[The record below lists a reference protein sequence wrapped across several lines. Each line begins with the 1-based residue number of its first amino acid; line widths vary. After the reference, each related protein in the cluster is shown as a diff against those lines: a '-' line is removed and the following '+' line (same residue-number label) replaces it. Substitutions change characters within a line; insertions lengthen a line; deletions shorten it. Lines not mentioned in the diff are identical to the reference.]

1 MKALKIILIFSLAFF
16 HFFVKAQPCMIPV
29 NAVNFQQIKRNISSI
44 PINGNRLMR
53 AKETVQSNCLT
64 TVQLAEIMQL
74 FGSDVDRFEL
84 ASIGINT
91 LTDHE
96 NAYLLMDQFRQ
107 FSFAFYLYDMLHA
120 PVLQPVQSNL
130 PITQLP
136 TSPPV
141 PVMLF
146 PILNYPEAS
155 VYNGKRNCTAYL
167 AENDFMVYAQDVFSK
182 PNEGVRMDA
191 ALALVSKTC
200 LSVAQLM
207 KLASLLSIENN
218 RLELLKLGYRN
229 VFDEQNFDF
238 AQQVF
243 SHQPNKIAL
252 AEFLKANRTVI
263 VETPVPPP
271 CVVSPQQF
279 QMLRENLARE
289 SSSNT
294 RLTVAKNQ
302 IPVMKCF
309 TSQQMKEILS
319 LFSSSIDRLD
329 LAKFAYGFILDRD
342 MYYLTVSSV
351 FSSSL
356 DKENLSNYIKKQP

>member
-1 MKALKIILIFSLAFF
+1 MCIRYRFPLLN
-16 HFFVKAQPCMIPV
+16 VP
-29 NAVNFQQIKRNISSI
+29 
-44 PINGNRLMR
+44 
-53 AKETVQSNCLT
+53 KE
-64 TVQLAEIMQL
+64 
-74 FGSDVDRFEL
+74 
-84 ASIGINT
+84 
-91 LTDHE
+91 
-96 NAYLLMDQFRQ
+96 
-107 FSFAFYLYDMLHA
+107 
-120 PVLQPVQSNL
+120 
-130 PITQLP
+130 
-136 TSPPV
+136 
-141 PVMLF
+141 
-146 PILNYPEAS
+146 S

-167 AENDFMVYAQDVFSK
+167 AENDFMVYAQDVFNK
-182 PNEGVRMDA
+182 PNESIRMDA
-191 ALALVSKTC
+191 ALALISKTC

-218 RLELLKLGYRN
+218 RLELLKQGYRN
-229 VFDEQNFDF
+229 TFDEQNFDL

-243 SHQPNKIAL
+243 SHQPNKLAL
-252 AEFLKANRTVI
+252 AELLKSNRVVI

-271 CVVSPQQF
+271 CVVTAQQF

-289 SSSNT
+289 SSSST

>member
-1 MKALKIILIFSLAFF
+1 MKVPKFILIFSLVFF
-16 HFFVKAQPCMIPV
+16 HILLKAQPCVIPV
-29 NAVNFQQIKRNISSI
+29 NAVNFQQLKRNISSI

-74 FGSDVDRFEL
+74 FGSDVDRFEI
-84 ASIGINT
+84 ASIGVNA

-120 PVLQPVQSNL
+120 PVLQPVQPNVPNV
-130 PITQLP
+130 PIP
-136 TSPPV
+136 API
-141 PVMLF
+141 PVMTF
-146 PILNYPEAS
+146 PMLSYPEAA
-155 VYNGKRNCTAYL
+155 VYNGKRNCSAYL
-167 AENDFMVYAQDVFSK
+167 AENDFIVYAQEIFNK
-182 PNEGVRMDA
+182 PNEGIRMEA
-191 ALALVSKTC
+191 SQAMVSRTC
-200 LSVAQLM
+200 MSVAQLM
-207 KLASLLSIENN
+207 KLSSLFSIENN
-218 RLELLKLGYRN
+218 RLELLKLAYRN

-252 AEFLKANRTVI
+252 AEFLKANRVI
-263 VETPVPPP
+263 IAEPPVPPP
-271 CVVSPQQF
+271 CVVTPQQF

-289 SSSNT
+289 SSSST
-294 RLTVAKNQ
+294 RLTIAKNQ